1 MPGTFPG
8 RWPHFQFEGSAEA
21 VAVCGAVAILT
32 SQAVLPEEVCRAAY
46 AAEGIY
52 RDSVPALDRRTL
64 AGDMIFRNG
73 TAAEKAAQMLRVA
86 GDAGA
91 GFLATGEVGLV
102 P

>member
-32 SQAVLPEEVCRAAY
+32 SQAVLAEEVCRAAY

-52 RDSVPALDRRTL
+52 RDSVPALDRLTL
-64 AGDMIFRNG
+64 AGDMIIRNG
-73 TAAEKAAQMLRVA
+73 TAAEKAVQMLRVA
-86 GDAGA
+86 VDARA
-91 GFLATGEVGLV
+91 GFLATGEVGLML
-102 P
+102 